1 MPSKIDNISTAL
13 GLINASLPGVISL
26 IATFR
31 GGQQVDIKKLLD
43 DTDAKLEGILSSGAA
58 FLALPDP
65 AAETP
70 EPPVPA
76 TPTVDV
82 TPESPPDPPAPGE

>member
-1 MPSKIDNISTAL
+1 MPSKIDNLSTAL
-13 GLINASLPGVISL
+13 GLVNGALPGVISL
-26 IATFR
+26 IATFK

-43 DTDAKLEGILSSGAA
+43 DTDAKLNDIISSGEA

-70 EPPVPA
+70 DSPVPA
-76 TPTVDV
+76 TPTTDV
-82 TPESPPDPPAPGE
+82 TAESEPPA